1 MSVKEIRFKYDDLTI
16 NLESIHAM
24 LGYPDTPL
32 PAPFDEYLEEVIG
45 FAREVKEICA
55 VYRRMEQVQVLPGQ
69 GIVVANGLSFQVGK
83 TVCKE
88 LKNSE
93 ELIFYVCTAGK
104 SISDRSTVLLKGE
117 DPAKGYIYDQVG
129 IFITEAAGERMLQ
142 LIQEELPDNTKTT
155 NRYSPGYCHWE
166 VADQHQLFSLFP
178 GAPCGVSLTPSALM
192 TPVKSISGVIGIG
205 KSVSYR
211 EYPCALCLSL
221 NCIYRRVS

>member
-1 MSVKEIRFKYDDLTI
+1 MGIKEISFNFDDLAI
-16 NLESIHAM
+16 DLERIQAL
-24 LGYPDTPL
+24 LGYPDMPL
-32 PAPFDEYLEEVIG
+32 PEPFDQYLEEVIG
-45 FAREVKEICA
+45 FARQVKEIRA
-55 VYRRMEQVQVLPGQ
+55 VYRRLDHIRIEPGR
-69 GIVVANGLSFQVGK
+69 GILEADGSIFQVGK
-83 TVCKE
+83 TICKE

-93 ELIFYVCTAGK
+93 ELIFFVCTAGK
-104 SISDRSTVLLKGE
+104 SISERSAVLLQGE

-142 LIQEELPDNTKTT
+142 LIREELPAGTKTT

-166 VADQHQLFSLFP
+166 VAEQHRLFSLFP
-178 GAPCGVSLTPSALM
+178 AAPCGVTLTPSALM

-221 NCIYRRVS
+221 NCVYRKTS

>member
-1 MSVKEIRFKYDDLTI
+1 MTVKEIGFDFDDLTI
-16 NLESIHAM
+16 DLERIHAL
-24 LGYPDTPL
+24 LGYPDAPL
-32 PAPFDEYLEEVIG
+32 PEPFDLYLEEVIG
-45 FAREVKEICA
+45 FARQVKEIRA
-55 VYRRMEQVQVLPGQ
+55 IYRRIDHIRIESGR
-69 GIVVANGLSFQVGK
+69 GILLADGLTFQVGK
-83 TVCKE
+83 TLCKE

-104 SISDRSTVLLKGE
+104 SISDRSAVLLQGE

-129 IFITEAAGERMLQ
+129 VFITEAAGERMLQ
-142 LIQEELPDNTKTT
+142 LIQEELPEGTKTT

-178 GAPCGVSLTPSALM
+178 ESPCGVTLTPSALM

-211 EYPCALCLSL
+211 DFPCALCLSL
-221 NCIYRRVS
+221 NCIYRKVS

>member
-1 MSVKEIRFKYDDLTI
+1 MRIKEISFNFDDLTI
-16 NLESIHAM
+16 DLERIQAL
-24 LGYPDTPL
+24 LGYPDMPL
-32 PAPFDEYLEEVIG
+32 PEPFDQYLEEVIG
-45 FAREVKEICA
+45 FARQVKEIRA
-55 VYRRMEQVQVLPGQ
+55 IYRRIENIQIEPGR
-69 GIVVANGLSFQVGK
+69 GILVADGLTFQVGR
-83 TVCKE
+83 TICKE

-104 SISDRSTVLLKGE
+104 SISERSAVLLQGE

-129 IFITEAAGERMLQ
+129 VFITEAAGERMLQ
-142 LIQEELPDNTKTT
+142 LIREELPEGIKTT

-178 GAPCGVSLTPSALM
+178 EAPCGVTLTPSALM

-221 NCIYRRVS
+221 NCVYRKTS

>member
-1 MSVKEIRFKYDDLTI
+1 MNVKEIWFKYDDLTI

-24 LGYPDTPL
+24 LGYPDTAL

-45 FAREVKEICA
+45 FAREVQEIRA
-55 VYRRMEQVQVLPGQ
+55 VYRRIEKVQVLPGQ
-69 GIVVANGLSFQVGK
+69 GVVVANGLSFQVGK

-104 SISDRSTVLLKGE
+104 SISDRSTVLLQGE

-142 LIQEELPDNTKTT
+142 LIQEELPEGSKTT

-178 GAPCGVSLTPSALM
+178 QAPCGVTLTASALM

-205 KSVSYR
+205 RSVTYR
-211 EYPCALCLSL
+211 EYPCALCLSV
-221 NCIYRRVS
+221 NCVYRRVS